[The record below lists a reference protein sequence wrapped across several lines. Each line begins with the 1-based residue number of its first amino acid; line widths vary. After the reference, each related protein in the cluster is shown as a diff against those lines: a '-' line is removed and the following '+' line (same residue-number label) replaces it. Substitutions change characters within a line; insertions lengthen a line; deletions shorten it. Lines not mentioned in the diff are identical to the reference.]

1 MPLVYNTFEQIP
13 PDGGKEDFIMS
24 EVLLRKDVPA
34 QAQWQ
39 TSHIYASQEEWEKDF
54 QWVQEKAKELAAYA
68 GTLKNGKDTVL
79 SLLKTYAESSEHLS
93 RLYTYAS
100 CNLNVDNG
108 EPFYQGL
115 MARTQT
121 LYAQYSAAVAFLSP
135 ELLKLPKATLKSYI
149 ADPDFADFDAILKD
163 LERMRPHTLSSE
175 VETLLASGQ
184 EVFGAT
190 GNVYDML
197 TDVDMSLGKVK
208 DEDGKMVEL
217 THARY
222 GSMLESPNRAV
233 RKAAYE
239 RMMKAYAAY
248 GSTFAATYA
257 GNVKGD
263 VFLARAHGYQ
273 SAREAALY
281 PDDIP
286 VSVYDNLLKA
296 VHEALPVLHAYC
308 GMRKEAFGIP
318 TVHMY
323 DLYAPMTKDFQMKL
337 SFDEAYEL
345 LLEGVAPLGKDYQDV
360 VRSAK
365 NGGWIDVYET
375 KGKTT
380 GAYSNGSAYGVHPY
394 VLLNFRP
401 ELDGLLTLAH
411 EMGHA
416 MHSYYSNHTQPF
428 IKSDYTIFVAEV
440 ASTCNEVLTINA
452 LRKKFAGNQAA
463 QQALIGRLLEGF
475 RTTVFRQTMFAEF
488 EMKAH
493 AMEEAGQPLTRE
505 SLNAMYYDLNKQY
518 YGGGCRVDKVV
529 ENEWMRIP
537 HFYRSFYVYKYATS
551 FCAAVALADKILHGT
566 PEDVAAYRRF
576 LTLGGSMSPI
586 EELKTVGI
594 DMSTPAPIEA
604 ALDVFASLL
613 ADFQG

>member
-1 MPLVYNTFEQIP
+1 
-13 PDGGKEDFIMS
+13 MS

-34 QAQWQ
+34 QAKWQ

-108 EPFYQGL
+108 DSFNQGV

-149 ADPDFADFDAILKD
+149 ADPDFADFDTILKD

-197 TDVDMSLGKVK
+197 TDVDMSLGKVR
-208 DEDGKMVEL
+208 DESGKQVEL

-263 VFLARAHGYQ
+263 VFLARAHVYQ

-345 LLEGVAPLGKDYQDV
+345 LLEAVAPLGKDYQDV

-365 NGGWIDVYET
+365 DGGWIDVYET

-416 MHSYYSNHTQPF
+416 MHSYYSNQAQPF
-428 IKSDYTIFVAEV
+428 VKSDYAIFVAEV

-613 ADFQG
+613 ADFQQG

>member
-24 EVLLRKDVPA
+24 EVLLRKDIPA

-54 QWVQEKAKELAAYA
+54 QWIQEKARELASYA
-68 GTLKNGKDTVL
+68 GTLKNGKDVVL

-108 EPFYQGL
+108 DSFNQGV

-149 ADPDFADFDAILKD
+149 ADPDFADFDTILKD

-208 DEDGKMVEL
+208 DEDGKMVAL

-239 RMMKAYAAY
+239 RMMKAYGAY

-263 VFLARAHGYQ
+263 VFMARAHGYQ

-308 GMRKEAFGIP
+308 GMRKEAFNIP

-345 LLEGVAPLGKDYQDV
+345 LLEAVAPLGKDYQDV

-365 NGGWIDVYET
+365 DGGWIDVYEN

>member
-1 MPLVYNTFEQIP
+1 
-13 PDGGKEDFIMS
+13 MS

-54 QWVQEKAKELAAYA
+54 QWIQGKAKELAAYA

-149 ADPDFADFDAILKD
+149 ADPDFADFDTILKD

-197 TDVDMSLGKVK
+197 TDVDMSLGKVR
-208 DEDGKMVEL
+208 DEGGKQVEL

-239 RMMKAYAAY
+239 RMMKAYGAY

-257 GNVKGD
+257 GNVKSD
-263 VFLARAHGYQ
+263 VFMAKAHGYQ

-308 GMRKEAFGIP
+308 GMRKEAFNIP

-337 SFDEAYEL
+337 TFDEAYEL
-345 LLEGVAPLGKDYQDV
+345 LLEAVAPLGRDYQDV

-365 NGGWIDVYET
+365 DGGWIDVYEN

-416 MHSYYSNHTQPF
+416 MHSYYSNQAQPF
-428 IKSDYTIFVAEV
+428 VKSDYTIFVAEV

>member
-108 EPFYQGL
+108 EPFYQGV

-135 ELLKLPKATLKSYI
+135 ELLKLPKATLKGYI

-323 DLYAPMTKDFQMKL
+323 DLYAPMTRDFQIKL
-337 SFDEAYEL
+337 SFA
-345 LLEGVAPLGKDYQDV
+345 KD
-360 VRSAK
+360 
-365 NGGWIDVYET
+365 GGWIDVYET

-380 GAYSNGSAYGVHPY
+380 GAYSNGAAYGVHPY

-613 ADFQG
+613 ADFQQQG

>member
-1 MPLVYNTFEQIP
+1 
-13 PDGGKEDFIMS
+13 
-24 EVLLRKDVPA
+24 
-34 QAQWQ
+34 
-39 TSHIYASQEEWEKDF
+39 
-54 QWVQEKAKELAAYA
+54 
-68 GTLKNGKDTVL
+68 
-79 SLLKTYAESSEHLS
+79 
-93 RLYTYAS
+93 
-100 CNLNVDNG
+100 
-108 EPFYQGL
+108 
-115 MARTQT
+115 
-121 LYAQYSAAVAFLSP
+121 
-135 ELLKLPKATLKSYI
+135 
-149 ADPDFADFDAILKD
+149 
-163 LERMRPHTLSSE
+163 
-175 VETLLASGQ
+175 
-184 EVFGAT
+184 
-190 GNVYDML
+190 ML

-208 DEDGKMVEL
+208 GEDGKMVEL

-222 GSMLESPNRAV
+222 GSMLESPDRSV

-239 RMMKAYAAY
+239 RMMKAYGAY

-257 GNVKGD
+257 GNVKSD
-263 VFLARAHGYQ
+263 VFMAKAHGYQ

-308 GMRKEAFGIP
+308 GMRKEAFNIP

-337 SFDEAYEL
+337 TFDEAYEL
-345 LLEGVAPLGKDYQDV
+345 LLEAVAPLGRDYQDV

-365 NGGWIDVYET
+365 DGGWIDVYEN